1 MPVADFAHNVQMPFF
16 SAIMRAPAP
25 TPAQSAAANTNAASD
40 APETDSKSAFDDL
53 LDIVN
58 PLQHIPIVSTIYRAI
73 TGDTI
78 HPFEQIAGDTLYG
91 GALGFAG
98 SLADTA
104 FTQLAGKSL
113 GDTVM
118 AMFEGNNDTQVA
130 QAAPAATYLV
140 QPAQTEV
147 ATGSDAPI
155 AAPTIPVTA
164 TASPGN
170 EALVASMKDHGV
182 DANLALRASFAYR
195 QAVAQ
200 ANAP

>member
-16 SAIMRAPAP
+16 SAIARAPAP
-25 TPAQSAAANTNAASD
+25 TPAQSAAANAAASD
-40 APETDSKSAFDDL
+40 APETNSKSAFDDL

-104 FTQLAGKSL
+104 FTQIAGKSL

-118 AMFEGNNDTQVA
+118 AMFEGGNDTQVA

-140 QPAQTEV
+140 TPSAQTDV
-147 ATGSDAPI
+147 AA
-155 AAPTIPVTA
+155 AAPPVSA
-164 TASPGN
+164 PVPGS
-170 EALVASMKDHGV
+170 EALAASMKQNGV

-195 QAVAQ
+195 QAMAQ
-200 ANAP
+200 ADAP